1 MQIGAWLHRVSDL
14 VVSLSSWQTPNLQV
28 HSKAGNRHVIKR
40 ILLAIALSL
49 IPASFVLAADLPPP
63 DMPLPARMPPPRA
76 PATYIPSTAPVL
88 YNWGGMYF
96 GINGGY
102 GFGSGNFGGSE
113 WTFPAGSALCAAGC
127 TTGAFG
133 ANGGIVG
140 STFGAN
146 FQSGEFVMGLEADI
160 DWSDIY
166 GSASSTASGCPS
178 CKTTN
183 DWLATI
189 RLRAG
194 LAFDRV
200 FLFATGGGAFGDIKS
215 SLPASLGGGIN
226 DSTEFGWAAG
236 AGIEAAL
243 AQNWT
248 GKLEYLY
255 VDLSNGSC
263 STACFSPPGPAA
275 AVSFSTS
282 LVRGG
287 INYKFG
293 F

>member
-1 MQIGAWLHRVSDL
+1 MIVL
-14 VVSLSSWQTPNLQV
+14 V
-28 HSKAGNRHVIKR
+28 
-40 ILLAIALSL
+40 ALSL
-49 IPASFVLAADLPPP
+49 IDAGRAFAADLPPAQ
-63 DMPLPARMPPPRA
+63 LPPMAPAPPARA

-88 YNWGGMYF
+88 YNWGGIYF

-102 GFGSGNFGGSE
+102 GFGSGGFGGSS
-113 WTFPAGSALCAAGC
+113 WTFPAGTTLISGCATGC
-127 TTGAFG
+127 TTGSFG
-133 ANGGIVG
+133 TDGGIVG

-146 FQSGEFVMGLEADI
+146 FQSGQFVFGLEADI

-166 GSASSTASGCPS
+166 GSTSSSATVCPG

-183 DWLATI
+183 DWLGTV
-189 RLRAG
+189 RLRGGFA
-194 LAFDRV
+194 LDRA
-200 FLFATGGGAFGDIKS
+200 LFFVSGGGAFGDIKS
-215 SLPASLGGGIN
+215 SLPAPLGGGSN

-236 AGIEAAL
+236 TGVEVAL
-243 AQNWT
+243 DQNWT
-248 GKLEYLY
+248 SKIEYLY

-263 STACFSPPGPAA
+263 TTACFSPPAA

-293 F
+293 N

>member
-1 MQIGAWLHRVSDL
+1 VASEKSGRLM
-14 VVSLSSWQTPNLQV
+14 
-28 HSKAGNRHVIKR
+28 KR
-40 ILLAIALSL
+40 ILVAFALL
-49 IPASFVLAADLPPP
+49 LGFVGHPLAADLPP
-63 DMPLPARMPPPRA
+63 ANMPPPVPMPPPARA
-76 PATYIPSTAPVL
+76 PATYVPSNVPAL
-88 YNWGGMYF
+88 YNWGGLYF

-102 GFGSGNFGGSE
+102 GFGSGSFGGSK
-113 WTFPAGSALCAAGC
+113 WTFPAGTTLIPGCTAGC

-133 ANGGIVG
+133 TQGGVVG

-146 FQSGEFVMGLEADI
+146 YQAGPMVFGFEADI
-160 DWSDIY
+160 DWSNIY
-166 GSASSTASGCPS
+166 GSNSSTAAVCPS

-183 DWLATI
+183 DWLGTA
-189 RLRAG
+189 RLRVGFA
-194 LAFDRV
+194 ADRV
-200 FLFATGGGAFGDIKS
+200 LLFATGGGAFGDIKP
-215 SLPASLGGGIN
+215 SLPTSLGGGSN

-243 AQNWT
+243 AENWT
-248 GKLEYLY
+248 SKIEYLY

-263 STACFSPPGPAA
+263 TTACSAPPAA